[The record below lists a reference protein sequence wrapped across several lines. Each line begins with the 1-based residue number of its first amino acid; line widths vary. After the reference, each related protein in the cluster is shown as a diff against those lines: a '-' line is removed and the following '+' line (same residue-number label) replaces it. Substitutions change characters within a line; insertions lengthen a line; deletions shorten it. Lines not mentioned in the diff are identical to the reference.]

1 VGKSLNRRNAKG
13 AGKKAAAPADGKPD
27 GKAGTTEGHN
37 AKARAG
43 IIRSVCKELADL
55 DRQSETINAERR
67 ELLNSKVKVDLDM
80 TVSDFRIAYRLYKLE
95 GEKRDKLLDTMQET
109 FKALGLGGQLNF
121 LEEIEKAEKDPA
133 AEPPGGEQ
141 VQEQA

>member
-1 VGKSLNRRNAKG
+1 MGKSLNRRNAKG
-13 AGKKAAAPADGKPD
+13 AGKMAAPADAKPD
-27 GKAGTTEGHN
+27 GKAGTTVGHN

-43 IIRSVCKELADL
+43 IIRSACKELAEL

-67 ELLNSKVKVDLDM
+67 ELLNTKIKGDLDM
-80 TVSDFRIAYRLYKLE
+80 SVADFRIAYRLYKLE

-121 LEEIEKAEKDPA
+121 LEEIEKAENKPADEPA
-133 AEPPGGEQ
+133 AEEGA
-141 VQEQA
+141 QAG